1 MSQKMDRINQ
11 ILDDIKSGSIE
22 NLSTID
28 KRFLTNVGASIQE
41 ILFEEIQKEINAD
54 IIRTVV
60 KTSINGNP

>member
-11 ILDDIKSGSIE
+11 ILDDIKNGSIE
-22 NLSTID
+22 NLSTVD
-28 KRFLTNVGASIQE
+28 KRLLTNVGANIQE